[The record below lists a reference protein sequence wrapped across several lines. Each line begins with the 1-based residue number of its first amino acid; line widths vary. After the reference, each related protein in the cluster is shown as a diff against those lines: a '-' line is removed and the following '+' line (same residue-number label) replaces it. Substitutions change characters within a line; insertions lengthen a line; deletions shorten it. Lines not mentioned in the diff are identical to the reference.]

1 MPRSYKKSTSREF
14 LPDKMKQAVIDVME
28 NNMSYRESAERHGVK
43 KSSVYNYVKLA
54 LENKGLNNVEF
65 SPNFRKSQ
73 IFSSQM
79 ENALEDY
86 LLKCSSMFYGL
97 TPNATR
103 RLAYEYALQN
113 SVNMPDPW
121 KKNKLAGKD
130 WFWAFLKRH
139 PKLSVRKPEATSLAR
154 MTSFN
159 PTNVGIFQEK
169 LGEVIGRYSFE
180 PRQIFNLDE
189 VIFCYVLN

>member
-1 MPRSYKKSTSREF
+1 MKK
-14 LPDKMKQAVIDVME
+14 AAIDVME
-28 NNMSYRESAERHGVK
+28 NNLSYRVSAEKNGVK
-43 KSSVYNYVKLA
+43 KSNICNYVKLA
-54 LENKGLNNVEF
+54 QEKGLNNVDF
-65 SPNFRKSQ
+65 SPNFKKSQ
-73 IFSSQM
+73 ILSNRM
-79 ENALEDY
+79 EIALEDY

-103 RLAYEYALQN
+103 RLAYEYALHN
-113 SVNMPDPW
+113 SVNMPDAW

-139 PKLSVRKPEATSLAR
+139 PNLSIRKPEATSLAR

-169 LGEVIGRYSFE
+169 LCEVIGRYSFE
-180 PRQIFNLDE
+180 PRQIFNLDQ
-189 VIFCYVLN
+189 VILYCKVLTFLETT